1 MIFHSGFSRALCTT
15 AVTAALALTATACGT
30 GSTSGSSTV
39 DLGSGPAKVGTVK
52 KDALKGAQMSF
63 VSYGGV
69 YQDGQKAAAVDGF
82 AKQSGASVVQ
92 DGPTDYAKIK
102 AQVDSGNVTWDV
114 VDTDS
119 IWAQAQCGK
128 LLMPLDYS
136 IIDKSKIPSG
146 LASKCAVPAMQYG
159 FVLVYNKKKYGS
171 NPPTGWK
178 DFYDTKKFPG
188 KRSLYGNPGDA
199 MVGAYESAL
208 LADGVAADK
217 LYPLDTARAEKKLDS
232 VRKDLVFWKTGAES
246 QQQVES
252 GEVDMAMMWSGRAY
266 AAIKDGAS
274 YAAQWNQYF
283 PLMDTLV
290 VPKGTKNPKAAM
302 AMINYY
308 LGAAQ
313 QAKLTELTS
322 YSPVN
327 TDAKP
332 TLDALGRQF
341 LTTSPAISAKGI
353 KTDDA
358 WWSANQAS
366 LIEKWSAW
374 LSG

>member
-1 MIFHSGFSRALCTT
+1 M
-15 AVTAALALTATACGT
+15 
-30 GSTSGSSTV
+30 
-39 DLGSGPAKVGTVK
+39 DLSSGPAKAGTVK
-52 KDALKGAQMSF
+52 KDALKGAQMTF
-63 VSYGGV
+63 VSYGGF
-69 YQDGQKAAAVDGF
+69 YQAGQQKAATDPF
-82 AKQSGASVVQ
+82 AKESGAVVKG

-102 AQVDSGNVTWDV
+102 AQVDSGSVTWDV

-146 LASKCAVPAMQYG
+146 LATKCAVPAMQYG

-171 NPPTGWK
+171 HPPTGWK

-199 MVGAYESAL
+199 MIGAYESAL
-208 LADGVAADK
+208 LADGVSADK
-217 LYPLDTARAEKKLDS
+217 LYPLDTAKAEKKLDS
-232 VRKDLVFWKTGAES
+232 IRKDLVFWKTGAES

-266 AAIKDGAS
+266 AAIKNGAP
-274 YAAQWNQYF
+274 YAPQWNQYF

-302 AMINYY
+302 ALINYY

-313 QAKLTELTS
+313 QAKLTKLTS

-332 TLDALGRQF
+332 KLDALGRNF
-341 LTTSPAISAKGI
+341 LTTRPEVKAREI
-353 KTDDA
+353 KTDGA
-358 WWSANQAS
+358 WWAANQAS
-366 LIEKWSAW
+366 LIEKWSSW